1 MPASR
6 RASAA
11 EATAA
16 AKFAYNPALDGLRV
30 VCIYIILAGHMG
42 AIHASNVA
50 VDMFC
55 VLSGFL
61 ITTLLVAEQARTGTV
76 SIGRFLVRRAF
87 RLMPGMW
94 FYLLVGLAVTVVFK
108 WDDIAY
114 RNEYIKSALSAFFNV
129 NNWYKVAHPEGG
141 GRWLAHVWSLSME
154 EQFYLVWPFAF
165 VLFARSARLRP
176 YLLVFLIASIGIV
189 LGWTYVLAANGAP
202 RTRIYLA
209 ADTHIAPLLIGAL
222 VAVWRDNRL
231 RALAGPASRDDAAA
245 GKPGTGGQRAAADR
259 SGGDRSRGASSAAT
273 RAAVGRWTTGRRLG
287 ALGLPAAIV
296 MLLLCFLGPSKEA
309 HDPNW
314 IDYTAYVPTAVLGA
328 ILIIGADVNRDATW
342 VRLLGHPKMAWLGKM
357 TYTIY
362 LWHYPFI
369 SAAAGQ
375 LVPRIGL
382 WPAVFVAAVATTI
395 TAYVV
400 NSFVEKPIQAR
411 RPKWSDTPRGPARP
425 AADEAARPP
434 VSLGDGDRP
443 GRDDRM
449 DRRDRTDRGDRTDHG
464 DRTDRGRP
472 AGERGGRDLV
482 DLPELSDLPE
492 LADLPDPR
500 EPLDPRGVPGPREP
514 RQPEPVG
521 TQSWAE
527 ADVDW
532 VDEGYPLRD
541 RDPRQVPPQADRRD
555 RVGAPG
561 ATDFGGPRPGSVTY
575 DRPDGP
581 PVYEH
586 GPAVGSGRPG
596 GWSEPTPVPDWAAY
610 PALRGGPD
618 TRVGVGV
625 TPAPADPRAAGA
637 TVVGETMNLR
647 LPAIADPG
655 AEAGRRPS
663 PPPGHEPGRHGQ
675 HGHYGEE
682 PVYGHAGRTPAPAD
696 RDHAAG
702 PPTGD
707 RGARAGRPA
716 AEPDPLFGPMP
727 GAGEGW

>member
-1 MPASR
+1 MPAAR

-30 VCIYIILAGHMG
+30 VCIFIILAGHMG
-42 AIHASNVA
+42 AIRASNVA

-61 ITTLLVAEQARTGTV
+61 ITTLLVAERARTGTV

-114 RNEYIKSALSAFFNV
+114 RDEYVKSALSAFFNV

-176 YLLVFLIASIGIV
+176 YLLVFLIASIGLV
-189 LGWTYVLAANGAP
+189 LGWTYVLAVNGAP

-222 VAVWRDNRL
+222 LAVWRDNRL
-231 RALAGPASRDDAAA
+231 RALAGPASRDDPAA
-245 GKPGTGGQRAAADR
+245 GKPGTDGQSAAADR

-296 MLLLCFLGPSKEA
+296 MLLLCFLGPTKDA

-400 NSFVEKPIQAR
+400 NRFVEKPIQAR
-411 RPKWSDTPRGPARP
+411 RPKWSDTPRGPVRP

-443 GRDDRM
+443 GRDDL
-449 DRRDRTDRGDRTDHG
+449 
-464 DRTDRGRP
+464 P
-472 AGERGGRDLV
+472 
-482 DLPELSDLPE
+482 DLPDLPDLSDLP
-492 LADLPDPR
+492 DQ
-500 EPLDPRGVPGPREP
+500 REP

-561 ATDFGGPRPGSVTY
+561 ATGFGGPRPGSVTY

-596 GWSEPTPVPDWAAY
+596 SWSEPTPVPDWAAY
-610 PALRGGPD
+610 PALHRGPD
-618 TRVGVGV
+618 TRVGVGA

-637 TVVGETMNLR
+637 TMVGETMNLR

-663 PPPGHEPGRHGQ
+663 PPPGHEPGR
-675 HGHYGEE
+675 
-682 PVYGHAGRTPAPAD
+682 
-696 RDHAAG
+696 
-702 PPTGD
+702 
-707 RGARAGRPA
+707 PA
-716 AEPDPLFGPMP
+716 AESDPLFGPMP
-727 GAGEGW
+727 GAGESW